1 MNTNNKNISN
11 SSNSGS
17 KMTAEEMGRKGG
29 EATAATHGKEFYR
42 EIGHKGGEKRA
53 EQMRKAEEEKGSAQ
67 SNKQAKNSENENDN
81 KE

>member
-1 MNTNNKNISN
+1 MNTNNKNNSN
-11 SSNSGS
+11 SSNSDS

-53 EQMRKAEEEKGSAQ
+53 EQMRKAEEDKFSAQ
-67 SNKQAKNSENENDN
+67 GNNKSKNNENDN